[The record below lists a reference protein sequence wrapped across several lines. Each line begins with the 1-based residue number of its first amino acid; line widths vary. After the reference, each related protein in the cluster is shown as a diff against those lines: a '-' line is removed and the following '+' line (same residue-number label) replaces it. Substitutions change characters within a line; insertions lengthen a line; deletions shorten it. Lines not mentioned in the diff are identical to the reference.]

1 MPRYYVIDSKGV
13 SAVLNIDSAEEFPPR
28 FYGSVQYI
36 HNLDTNE
43 TIKDISDPLMKMLAW
58 KNPYIQDVPE
68 ATTILASTKIGF
80 ERHGVRAM
88 VWRVGFEAPN
98 GFSVPP
104 VESLTPYVR
113 RTDVKRATSVRDFST
128 ESL

>member
-1 MPRYYVIDSKGV
+1 MPRYFVTDSKGV
-13 SAVLNIDSAEEFPPR
+13 SAVLNIESAEEFPPR

-36 HNLDTNE
+36 YNLDTGE
-43 TIKDISDPLMKMLAW
+43 TLKEAPRDMRALMSYLRFQ
-58 KNPYIQDVPE
+58 PVPE

-80 ERHGVRAM
+80 ERHGIRAM
-88 VWRVGFEAPN
+88 IWRVGFEASN

-113 RTDVKRATSVRDFST
+113 RPDATKATSVRDFSV
-128 ESL
+128 EST